1 MAKLIE
7 LGLNRNPAETEN
19 RNTESRPEQSEGGV
33 REAGAARLERAGK
46 AISSMKESFKSKVG
60 SVWGRI
66 KGGARA
72 GVEAVAGAPEAYLK
86 GFEKFENAKQAIG
99 QKIENAGS
107 AMGDK
112 VDSAFGVLQKKEDA
126 LKAGALEKINK
137 VRAGWKGL
145 KNWTK
150 EKGSNMIETAK
161 TMELK
166 AELHAKT
173 MALQK
178 AAELYN
184 QVAARA
190 QEKGINATRFEIRQ
204 AQ

>member
-19 RNTESRPEQSEGGV
+19 QNTENRAEQSESV
-33 REAGAARLERAGK
+33 RGAGAARLERAGK
-46 AISSMKESFKSKVG
+46 AISSMKESFKSKA
-60 SVWGRI
+60 SSIWGRI
-66 KGGARA
+66 KGGAKA

-86 GFEKFENAKQAIG
+86 GFEKFESAKTAVG
-99 QKIENAGS
+99 EKIENAT
-107 AMGDK
+107 ATLNEK
-112 VDSAFGVLQKKEDA
+112 VNTAYESLKTREDS

-178 AAELYN
+178 ATELYN